1 MTAPAAS
8 FAEAEADRRTGDY
21 VLKGGWYTL
30 WVMLAVTLFAYV
42 DRQVLT
48 LAAAPMAASIGL
60 NDSQLGMVQGLAF
73 AIFTVVAV
81 YPIAWAAD
89 RYDRRLV
96 LGLCVVTWSIGTAA
110 CGLAQNFEQLFFA
123 TILDRKRSV
132 SGMSVFGLVDLG
144 DRRSSKKKK

>member
-96 LGLCVVTWSIGTAA
+96 LGLCVVPWSIGTAA
-110 CGLAQNFEQLFFA
+110 CVLAQNFQQPFFA
-123 TILDRKRSV
+123 SILFPAGA
-132 SGMSVFGLVDLG
+132 SGLCRAPLSFVPSLFKG
-144 DRRSSKKKK
+144 

>member
-1 MTAPAAS
+1 
-8 FAEAEADRRTGDY
+8 
-21 VLKGGWYTL
+21 
-30 WVMLAVTLFAYV
+30 
-42 DRQVLT
+42 
-48 LAAAPMAASIGL
+48 
-60 NDSQLGMVQGLAF
+60 MVQGRAF

-123 TILDRKRSV
+123 AILIAAGEAGLGPVPMSYVPELFKARKRLLANVLNYIFAYLVV
-132 SGMSVFGLVDLG
+132 SLCLSLG
-144 DRRSSKKKK
+144 GSAIGAPDAVHTALRLSP